1 MPDTTEQPTPTRDE
15 ILQSHLVAIREEI
28 HAIPGRIFGWFF
40 GAACVAALLW
50 IVAWAVSL

>member
-1 MPDTTEQPTPTRDE
+1 MPEVTQQSEPTRDE

-28 HAIPGRIFGWFF
+28 RAVPGRIFAWFF

-50 IVAWAVSL
+50 WLVMMAAL

>member
-1 MPDTTEQPTPTRDE
+1 MPETTQQSEPTRDE

-28 HAIPGRIFGWFF
+28 RAVPGRIFAWFF

-50 IVAWAVSL
+50 WMIMMAAL